1 MIVIVMELES
11 RVLVVCS
18 LDCGEVDKRS
28 FGDVIRVDDGPCVLL
43 CLEMGGFY
51 LSSPMRRGERWG

>member
-18 LDCGEVDKRS
+18 LDCGQVDKRS

-43 CLEMGGFY
+43 CLEMGV